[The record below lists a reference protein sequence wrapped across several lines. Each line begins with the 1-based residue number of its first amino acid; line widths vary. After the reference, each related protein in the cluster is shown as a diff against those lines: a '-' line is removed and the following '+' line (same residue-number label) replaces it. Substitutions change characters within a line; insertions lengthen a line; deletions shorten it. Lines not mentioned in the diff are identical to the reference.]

1 MVIDDFLWNLQ
12 SSGVVKGGPS
22 AVGWLVGFSIRFIW
36 NKLDCSCIQVY
47 IYIYSV

>member
-22 AVGWLVGFSIRFIW
+22 AVGWLQLIDLLDSIWFG
-36 NKLDCSCIQVY
+36 NS
-47 IYIYSV
+47 